1 MFNVSM
7 EDDVF
12 WSDSSKDEDLDA
24 PELTSTEES
33 ADSSDSDDLPD
44 LVKDPKTAEEAK
56 EELKDS
62 VSGQSGRW
70 LSARRSWW
78 SVPRRH

>member
-1 MFNVSM
+1 M
-7 EDDVF
+7 F

-44 LVKDPKTAEEAK
+44 LVRDPTTMEEAK
-56 EELKDS
+56 EELEDG

-78 SVPRRH
+78 SVPRRR

>member
-1 MFNVSM
+1 MSM

-24 PELTSTEES
+24 PELTSSEES
-33 ADSSDSDDLPD
+33 ADSFDSDDLPD
-44 LVKDPKTAEEAK
+44 LVRDPTTMEEAK
-56 EELKDS
+56 EELEDG

-78 SVPRRH
+78 SVPRRR